1 MEIFG
6 AMSEQCFFSSEN
18 WNGENQL
25 ITNFWQNLKNV
36 VCRTVEKINVT
47 NETFLNS
54 LSGTFLALMTETTS
68 RNKLEQIWNFI
79 FQQSNDEQVA
89 EYRAWLKFFLWK
101 YKGRERFSARRV
113 RTRMF
118 TYSPSPSLP
127 LSLSLALTHGNL
139 PAEVRGEW
147 FGIFFL
153 SKVDFD
159 LIHKNMREGESDKG
173 IEKEIE
179 KEKERERKKMWE
191 RVKMLLLKN
200 MP

>member
-1 MEIFG
+1 MKSISTTRESPNKSSLIWNKIKFATRWWAG
-6 AMSEQCFFSSEN
+6 GSFLCLTETFFSRITKTASERARE
-18 WNGENQL
+18 GE
-25 ITNFWQNLKNV
+25 
-36 VCRTVEKINVT
+36 
-47 NETFLNS
+47 
-54 LSGTFLALMTETTS
+54 
-68 RNKLEQIWNFI
+68 
-79 FQQSNDEQVA
+79 
-89 EYRAWLKFFLWK
+89 
-101 YKGRERFSARRV
+101 RERERERELRARGDLLLRV
-113 RTRMF
+113 RVRRPPRIHLF
-118 TYSPSPSLP
+118 TFSHS
-127 LSLSLALTHGNL
+127 LSLSLSLSLTHGNL

-159 LIHKNMREGESDKG
+159 LIHKNMREGVTDKG